1 MSLQG
6 LISGSEC
13 ALPANPLSQVL
24 KHTEGDRSLQQ
35 DRVAGPSSSRL
46 HHLPASSSSASE
58 HQIALAR
65 AFFDGSQQSL
75 QAGPS
80 VPRFRIPPPELSH
93 IPSANASPAL
103 HRSWVDMEKGQG
115 GIEHIRTEGAWAAE
129 FGLHAQNHAAGP
141 SMQQQSGGLRS
152 EFEQRSYMSNGMYGG
167 PSQLGMYG
175 MNYGTMYN
183 EFPGYGLGTPPVMEQ
198 DKGKGKS
205 REVDFDAAFAEA
217 TASLSSMNVGEE
229 RTVSVTEVPETRT
242 EEQAKGKVGDTET
255 KEFDS
260 DFRSYW
266 DSLSSSDVAPAPE
279 DLAKW
284 EAEFNQLMNSQRDE
298 SDVFDYGESMQKA
311 WESGLGDF
319 GDDSRVE
326 SVKFDDDG
334 LPIFA
339 DFPFEQDNKYLGPST
354 SDRSL
359 LDEAKALLAQN
370 GSLSEASL
378 MLEAAIQKGELG
390 EGGYEAWI
398 LLGET
403 RNMDEREETGMRALA
418 EGVKRAQEVGAAPAG
433 MLSLAI
439 SYTNESYD
447 RAAHTMLLRWLE
459 ARFPSLP
466 IPEETL
472 QSIKNSSWDSHQRI
486 TDLFLQVARSQ
497 HAEGTVDPD
506 VQIGLGVMFYTKG
519 DFERAK
525 DCFESALNMRPED
538 YLLWNRLGS
547 CLSNGNKPEEALGA
561 YREALSLRPTYTRA
575 IYNVGVACLNIG
587 AHKEAV
593 EHFLSALAMQ
603 DSSGAEKSEQLWF
616 TLRRAFIAMG
626 RSDLAEQAKSRP
638 KVDAFRNAGFD
649 F

>member
-46 HHLPASSSSASE
+46 HQLPGTSSGALE
-58 HQIALAR
+58 QDVALAR
-65 AFFDGSQQSL
+65 SFFDANAQGVHL
-75 QAGPS
+75 GPS
-80 VPRFRIPPPELSH
+80 MPRFNIPPPEFSRL
-93 IPSANASPAL
+93 PKASASSL
-103 HRSWVDMEKGQG
+103 QRSWVEMGKTQD
-115 GIEHIRTEGAWAAE
+115 GIEHIRTEGAWATE
-129 FGLHAQNHAAGP
+129 FGIRAQNGMAGSSVP
-141 SMQQQSGGLRS
+141 QQARS
-152 EFEQRSYMSNGMYGG
+152 EFEQRSYMSNAPYGVPG
-167 PSQLGMYG
+167 QMGMYG
-175 MNYGTMYN
+175 MNMNYGSMYN
-183 EFPGYGLGTPPVMEQ
+183 TYPGYSLDSASLMEHQ

-205 REVDFDAAFAEA
+205 REVDFEAAFAEA
-217 TASLSSMNVGEE
+217 TASLSSLNVTEEQTASPSVSVGEE
-229 RTVSVTEVPETRT
+229 VTES
-242 EEQAKGKVGDTET
+242 KVGDMDS
-255 KEFDS
+255 KDLDS
-260 DFRSYW
+260 DFRTYW
-266 DSLSSSDVAPAPE
+266 DSLGISDAPPPDG

-284 EAEFNQLMNSQRDE
+284 EAEFNQLMTSQRE
-298 SDVFDYGESMQKA
+298 NPDVLDYGESMVKA
-311 WESGLGDF
+311 WENGSGDYGE
-319 GDDSRVE
+319 E
-326 SVKFDDDG
+326 SHSEVTTRFDDDG
-334 LPIFA
+334 LPIFSE
-339 DFPFEQDNKYLGPST
+339 FSFEQQNKYTGAST
-354 SDRSL
+354 SSRSL
-359 LDEAKALLAQN
+359 LDEAKALLSQD
-370 GSLSEASL
+370 GSLSEVSL

-403 RNMDEREETGMRALA
+403 RNMDEREEMGMRALV
-418 EGVKRAQEVGAAPAG
+418 EGVKRAEEVGAAPAG

-447 RAAHTMLLRWLE
+447 RAAHTMLLRWLQ
-459 ARFPSLP
+459 ARFPSLVV
-466 IPEETL
+466 PEETL
-472 QSIKNSSWDSHQRI
+472 QSIKNSSWDSQTRI

-497 HAEGTVDPD
+497 HVEGIVDPE
-506 VQIGLGVMFYTKG
+506 VQIGLGVMFYTRS
-519 DFERAK
+519 DFDRAK
-525 DCFESALNMRPED
+525 DCFEAALSMRPQD

-603 DSSGAEKSEQLWF
+603 DSTGAEKSEQLWF
-616 TLRRAFIAMG
+616 TLRRAFVAMG
-626 RSDLAEQAKSRP
+626 RPDLAEQAKAHP
-638 KVDAFRNAGFD
+638 KVEVFRQAGFD